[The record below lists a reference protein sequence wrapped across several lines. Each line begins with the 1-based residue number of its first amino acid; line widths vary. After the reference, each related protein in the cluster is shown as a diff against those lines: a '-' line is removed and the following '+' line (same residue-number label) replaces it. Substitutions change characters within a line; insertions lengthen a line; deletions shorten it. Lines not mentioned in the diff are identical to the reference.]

1 MIDLPIEESLLHERL
16 GRLASL
22 QPLDRLQHSRNVA
35 GLSATLAGL
44 MDCNEDQIRKM
55 HLGGLLHD
63 IGKQFIPGSVLDKP
77 GKLTKEEFEQVQ
89 RHPWLGYVHLYR
101 FVSDSIILNTVLYHH
116 ERWNGSGYPHGLVHD
131 EIPLEA
137 RICAITDVWDA
148 LISNRCYR
156 SAWSVLQ
163 ATELIAAGAGSLF
176 DPEIVFLFTQLVED
190 GCLVRNQQEKPI
202 NKALVLQK
210 STGIVAG

>member
-1 MIDLPIEESLLHERL
+1 MLHLPMEENLLDERL

-55 HLGGLLHD
+55 YLGGLLHD
-63 IGKQFIPGSVLDKP
+63 IGKQFIASSVLDKP
-77 GKLTKEEFEQVQ
+77 GKLTQEEFEQVQ
-89 RHPWLGYVHLYR
+89 RHPWIGYVHLYR
-101 FVSDSIILNTVLYHH
+101 FVSDSTILNTVLYHH

-131 EIPLEA
+131 EIPLE
-137 RICAITDVWDA
+137 V
-148 LISNRCYR
+148 
-156 SAWSVLQ
+156 
-163 ATELIAAGAGSLF
+163 
-176 DPEIVFLFTQLVED
+176 LFTQLVED
-190 GCLVRNQQEKPI
+190 GCLVRNRQEKPS
-202 NKALVLQK
+202 NKALALQK